1 MGLTWK
7 NVPSQNNAAL
17 VQTLLNA
24 GKRIGGGIS
33 DLGTVAEEFATKRT
47 EDETAKLLA
56 AISTEEN
63 PAVRQTMID
72 AASAQSDFLDFD
84 KIRTVSWELGAAD
97 RAEDLALFED
107 EIADANRLQ
116 EFEFDQQ
123 LESDAQLN
131 RFRLADHEFGLDLQ
145 VADKQHELTQD
156 ALDAD
161 FERKKEEALTKHKQ
175 DLEDFEAT
183 AANEQAL
190 EALALE
196 AENELKIK
204 LQELEDE
211 KELALQAQ
219 KNMFE
224 ANQDYLSELAAI
236 PSGLSGIYRASAG
249 GLEPTQDNVGYTK
262 KDSAAYNSM
271 RSRVFQRLGIEPTN
285 RAEIDKFDR
294 WAAQNIIFHDKI
306 GVNDFTFLD
315 LGNNTV
321 NFGKAFQT
329 SDNNV
334 KLLADTYTASKTV
347 LDIKASLYHT
357 FSTDKDLKESGLG
370 SENLR
375 IFDSHY
381 YNFLQHNYDLNN
393 DDDIKND
400 VHLTAKNAK
409 KLFVNYLNETLNY

>member
-131 RFRLADHEFGLDLQ
+131 RFR
-145 VADKQHELTQD
+145 
-156 ALDAD
+156 
-161 FERKKEEALTKHKQ
+161 
-175 DLEDFEAT
+175 
-183 AANEQAL
+183 
-190 EALALE
+190 
-196 AENELKIK
+196 
-204 LQELEDE
+204 
-211 KELALQAQ
+211 
-219 KNMFE
+219 
-224 ANQDYLSELAAI
+224 
-236 PSGLSGIYRASAG
+236 
-249 GLEPTQDNVGYTK
+249 
-262 KDSAAYNSM
+262 
-271 RSRVFQRLGIEPTN
+271 
-285 RAEIDKFDR
+285 
-294 WAAQNIIFHDKI
+294 
-306 GVNDFTFLD
+306 
-315 LGNNTV
+315 
-321 NFGKAFQT
+321 
-329 SDNNV
+329 
-334 KLLADTYTASKTV
+334 
-347 LDIKASLYHT
+347 
-357 FSTDKDLKESGLG
+357 
-370 SENLR
+370 
-375 IFDSHY
+375 
-381 YNFLQHNYDLNN
+381 
-393 DDDIKND
+393 
-400 VHLTAKNAK
+400 
-409 KLFVNYLNETLNY
+409 

>member
-1 MGLTWK
+1 
-7 NVPSQNNAAL
+7 
-17 VQTLLNA
+17 
-24 GKRIGGGIS
+24 
-33 DLGTVAEEFATKRT
+33 
-47 EDETAKLLA
+47 
-56 AISTEEN
+56 
-63 PAVRQTMID
+63 
-72 AASAQSDFLDFD
+72 
-84 KIRTVSWELGAAD
+84 
-97 RAEDLALFED
+97 
-107 EIADANRLQ
+107 
-116 EFEFDQQ
+116 
-123 LESDAQLN
+123 
-131 RFRLADHEFGLDLQ
+131 
-145 VADKQHELTQD
+145 
-156 ALDAD
+156 
-161 FERKKEEALTKHKQ
+161 
-175 DLEDFEAT
+175 
-183 AANEQAL
+183 
-190 EALALE
+190 
-196 AENELKIK
+196 
-204 LQELEDE
+204 
-211 KELALQAQ
+211 
-219 KNMFE
+219 
-224 ANQDYLSELAAI
+224 
-236 PSGLSGIYRASAG
+236 
-249 GLEPTQDNVGYTK
+249 
-262 KDSAAYNSM
+262 
-271 RSRVFQRLGIEPTN
+271 EPTN